1 MWFSIISIVAAVQN
15 VNKYL
20 MIYIC
25 FLLFSFHAS
34 VVLLQAFILSAP
46 LHEAQVA
53 IRFHLPYAWN
63 KERQL
68 CFSNQHAVPDSGKD
82 KK

>member
-25 FLLFSFHAS
+25 FLLFSFFIS
-34 VVLLQAFILSAP
+34 VVLL
-46 LHEAQVA
+46 
-53 IRFHLPYAWN
+53 
-63 KERQL
+63 
-68 CFSNQHAVPDSGKD
+68 
-82 KK
+82 